1 LEKQGGTE
9 EICILGGPLLTAGF
23 FWMVYRLLAG
33 PNVWDFQCFLTTR
46 SRRAA
51 ISSTE
56 TAISMA
62 IC

>member
-1 LEKQGGTE
+1 M
-9 EICILGGPLLTAGF
+9 CILGGPLLTAGF